1 MVMLLYVLEEG
12 IGLCYIEA
20 ESSEMK
26 CQSQSGGK
34 FYAEKDA
41 TQMVFVKAKDIS
53 AFVTVLY
60 MPSCAIKYIPYLYQI
75 YISHHMPSNHY
86 ISVWCAF
93 RHKILGP
100 YLPPNAL
107 FSLYTLSNIP

>member
-1 MVMLLYVLEEG
+1 MMMLLYVLEEG

-41 TQMVFVKAKDIS
+41 TQMVFVLHKP
-53 AFVTVLY
+53 FVLHLF
-60 MPSCAIKYIPYLYQI
+60 KRL
-75 YISHHMPSNHY
+75 
-86 ISVWCAF
+86 
-93 RHKILGP
+93 KILVP
-100 YLPPNAL
+100 L
-107 FSLYTLSNIP
+107 

>member
-1 MVMLLYVLEEG
+1 MMLLYVLEEG

-41 TQMVFVKAKDIS
+41 TQMVFVIQNLYAMNKPCRNWDESRKDK
-53 AFVTVLY
+53 T
-60 MPSCAIKYIPYLYQI
+60 
-75 YISHHMPSNHY
+75 
-86 ISVWCAF
+86 
-93 RHKILGP
+93 
-100 YLPPNAL
+100 LP
-107 FSLYTLSNIP
+107 IQ

>member
-1 MVMLLYVLEEG
+1 MQSMMMLLYVLEEG

-41 TQMVFVKAKDIS
+41 TQMVFVLQI
-53 AFVTVLY
+53 LY
-60 MPSCAIKYIPYLYQI
+60 YK
-75 YISHHMPSNHY
+75 NHLCC
-86 ISVWCAF
+86 IF
-93 RHKILGP
+93 LKG
-100 YLPPNAL
+100 
-107 FSLYTLSNIP
+107 

>member
-1 MVMLLYVLEEG
+1 MMMLLYVLEEG

-41 TQMVFVKAKDIS
+41 TQMVFILQI
-53 AFVTVLY
+53 LY
-60 MPSCAIKYIPYLYQI
+60 
-75 YISHHMPSNHY
+75 
-86 ISVWCAF
+86 
-93 RHKILGP
+93 
-100 YLPPNAL
+100 
-107 FSLYTLSNIP
+107 